1 MRHWSFV
8 KTIRNVC
15 DFIFLQVL
23 LALSKKQITVPFALL
38 ELDSYDSLNGVNR
51 ETKRLTGRSPE
62 QGSISR

>member
-51 ETKRLTGRSPE
+51 EMKRLTG
-62 QGSISR
+62 QFQSRAV